1 MDSQAIHVMTIT
13 NSIIGVSLLA
23 MPYCFKQCGIVL
35 SVFMLIIS
43 NAIARLCCHLMLKSA
58 VIARRRT
65 FEFLAFHTFGSLG
78 KFTIEIGL
86 IGFLLGTCIAYFV
99 VMGDLGPAIIAKMSD
114 TRPTDTM
121 RTSILL
127 ALALF
132 CVLPLGLLRNIDS
145 LHSVCTVTVLFYFCL
160 VLKIISEAVPHI
172 ISGDWISK
180 VEVWRPSGILQCLPI
195 FSMALSCQ
203 TQIFEIYQALPTVS
217 LEKMNHLIGAAVNI
231 CTGVY
236 ICVGVFGYIAFA
248 TQTFSGNILM
258 SFSISFITDLMKIG
272 FVLSLAF
279 SFPLIIF
286 PCRASLNSLLCR
298 HYSYTLHD
306 GTDKYIPESRFKGLT
321 FLIVL
326 ISLMV
331 GLMIPSIELVLGLLG
346 STIGIMVCVLFP
358 ATCFICVST
367 KNTNERILAQIM
379 LFIGVL
385 TMVLGTYANLYV
397 LDEIAATQPPPIQV
411 DVPKII
417 KEIQKLP
424 VPKIEDK
431 PLPLEIDIP
440 KNEIKEVV
448 RHEPPQ
454 PIEPVVDKINDVYK
468 EVEKIKKESL
478 EIINSKADV
487 IEEVRDKPAL
497 QAETL
502 DANPKKAEEVD
513 IEAIK
518 REEKEILEEEKQKLK
533 EVEQKNMDL
542 IKKME
547 KQNEMNKKV
556 AEESKKLLEEIK
568 QRQIA
573 EVEIKKVEHEKIKAV
588 EEIQEIAKKA
598 IERLS
603 LVDSKD
609 QQDAK
614 KDNVLVSKPK
624 NHIDSGKVFK
634 HDNVLGNNSKKN
646 IPEAELSKHNYI
658 EQEAKPKLSI
668 DVNQPKLL
676 PIPLVKSNLT
686 FESRIKKLADE
697 VVVPGIK
704 TTLKPVINLLDPIP
718 KVKTKENVIDIIGKL
733 NLTNFAGAHLEKNKT
748 AEKAKEEEKVQ
759 HREIRSV
766 RLNAAEQNGQKNVDK
781 EKVKTNENKIV
792 STESPR
798 IKLVTKMAGSLLDNI
813 KLPDVDNKDIDMS
826 LQPLKRD
833 LKNFEMK
840 KR

>member
-1 MDSQAIHVMTIT
+1 MMDSQAIHVMTIT

-35 SVFMLIIS
+35 SVLMLIVS

-99 VMGDLGPAIIAKMSD
+99 VMGDLGPAIIAKIGHM
-114 TRPTDTM
+114 RPTDTM

-145 LHSVCTVTVLFYFCL
+145 LNSVCTITVGFYFCL
-160 VLKIISEAVPHI
+160 VLKIISEAVPHF
-172 ISGDWISK
+172 ISGDWLNK
-180 VEVWRPSGILQCLPI
+180 VEIWRPAGVLQCLPI

-217 LEKMNHLIGAAVNI
+217 LEKMNHLIGTAVNI

-236 ICVGVFGYIAFA
+236 ICVGTFGYVAFA
-248 TQTFSGNILM
+248 TQNFSGNILM
-258 SFSISFITDLMKIG
+258 SFSPSFITDLMKIG

-298 HYSYTLHD
+298 QYSYTLHD

-346 STIGIMVCVLFP
+346 STIGIMICVLFP

-379 LFIGVL
+379 LFVGVS

-397 LDEIAATQPPPIQV
+397 MDEITVTPVPPIQLEP
-411 DVPKII
+411 PKII
-417 KEIQKLP
+417 PPKLPELKLEEKPALPAEVIISKEETKEI
-424 VPKIEDK
+424 
-431 PLPLEIDIP
+431 
-440 KNEIKEVV
+440 V

-454 PIEPVVDKINDVYK
+454 PIEPVVDKIEEVLEQLKQENDVTK
-468 EVEKIKKESL
+468 
-478 EIINSKADV
+478 SKATV
-487 IEEVRDKPAL
+487 IEEIKDKPIEQPKPPPAI
-497 QAETL
+497 
-502 DANPKKAEEVD
+502 PKKADEVD

-518 REEKEILEEEKQKLK
+518 KEEKEILEEEKQTLN

-547 KQNEMNKKV
+547 KQNEMNKQV

-573 EVEIKKVEHEKIKAV
+573 EAEIKKVKDEKIKAV

-603 LVDSKD
+603 LGEPKEDEVN
-609 QQDAK
+609 AK
-614 KDNVLVSKPK
+614 NDVLSEINLKKEPEIIPKMTNVE
-624 NHIDSGKVFK
+624 DKVRQ
-634 HDNVLGNNSKKN
+634 NM
-646 IPEAELSKHNYI
+646 
-658 EQEAKPKLSI
+658 
-668 DVNQPKLL
+668 L

-686 FESRIKKLADE
+686 FESSRIKKIAE
-697 VVVPGIK
+697 EVVPGIK
-704 TTLKPVINLLDPIP
+704 TTLRPVVVNADSMV
-718 KVKTKENVIDIIGKL
+718 KVKQKDAVIGVVTQL
-733 NLTNFAGAHLEKNKT
+733 NLTNSVNTKSEKNKT
-748 AEKAKEEEKVQ
+748 VDETKEEKLL
-759 HREIRSV
+759 HREIRS
-766 RLNAAEQNGQKNVDK
+766 ADQNSAKAFNVKTDK
-781 EKVKTNENKIV
+781 EIKRLDIIPSKVISSEI
-792 STESPR
+792 
-798 IKLVTKMAGSLLDNI
+798 VTKQSEALLDNI
-813 KLPDVDNKDIDMS
+813 KLSDVDGNSFDMS

-833 LKNFEMK
+833 LKNYEA
-840 KR
+840 KRR